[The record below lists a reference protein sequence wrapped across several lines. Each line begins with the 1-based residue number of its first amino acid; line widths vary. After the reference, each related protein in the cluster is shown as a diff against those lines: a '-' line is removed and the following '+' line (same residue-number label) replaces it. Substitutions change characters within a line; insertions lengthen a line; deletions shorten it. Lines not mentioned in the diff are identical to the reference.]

1 MEHGT
6 GRSVRALQF
15 FSELILT
22 LTASILQ
29 VQQLGL
35 MDAYVILDFS
45 VGVSKRLFFRSS
57 RLNSLRHGHQDAS
70 HHPRT
75 RSIK

>member
-45 VGVSKRLFFRSS
+45 VGVSKRL
-57 RLNSLRHGHQDAS
+57 LCVLV
-70 HHPRT
+70 T
-75 RSIK
+75 